1 MSSGEKAE
9 FMSRAK
15 RVNAS
20 KYAISI
26 FRFGDFGF
34 GAILPE
40 RDPFDDVSLP
50 EGKRIIEAV
59 KESGASDFAVIDA
72 QSNYTPGVL
81 ELMDCSPLIRP
92 FQREFQRM
100 EAKYPIMAGYARGSY
115 NIKSLGEM
123 GIQVLTFNIDSTI
136 SAVILTDSNNI
147 TSDLMIKIREN
158 LKDIC
163 KVVEIYTTDNHVVN
177 GSTLDMNPLGEKDD
191 NVKLVE
197 KIRNITELSIAS
209 ISECTAEMGSAD
221 VNVKMGSEESYQEL
235 LDTVFSSVKVSKRL
249 AGIIIPAAFLIPLI
263 VTYLIYLVFL

>member
-1 MSSGEKAE
+1 
-9 FMSRAK
+9 
-15 RVNAS
+15 
-20 KYAISI
+20 
-26 FRFGDFGF
+26 
-34 GAILPE
+34 
-40 RDPFDDVSLP
+40 
-50 EGKRIIEAV
+50 
-59 KESGASDFAVIDA
+59 
-72 QSNYTPGVL
+72 
-81 ELMDCSPLIRP
+81 
-92 FQREFQRM
+92 M

-123 GIQVLTFNIDSTI
+123 GIQVLTFNIDSAI

-147 TSDLMIKIREN
+147 TSYLMIKIREN

-249 AGIIIPAAFLIPLI
+249 AGIIIPVAFFIPLI
-263 VTYLIYLVFL
+263 VTYLIYLIFL